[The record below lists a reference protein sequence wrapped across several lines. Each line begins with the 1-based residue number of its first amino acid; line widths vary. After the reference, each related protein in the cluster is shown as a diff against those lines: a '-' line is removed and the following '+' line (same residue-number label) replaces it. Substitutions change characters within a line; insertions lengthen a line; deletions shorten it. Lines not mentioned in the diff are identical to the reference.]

1 MKTNKIT
8 PLITALL
15 AVMFTACAQTNTTKE
30 KKQATE
36 MRPIDKLYSNIQPLQ
51 YKSMNRYF
59 IEANQ
64 SGCFYELYVN
74 GRMVFKL
81 FKQVGL
87 MGHTTCINDAILKS
101 GMQEVTVKLYP
112 LGQTEVERFD
122 TFTKNARIEVKIEK
136 YDTQVEDSDE
146 KVVTF
151 KIPEASTRS
160 KNDIKIEGLPYYEH
174 TFTFYAEVP
183 YEVTGWSESQDL
195 TKMNQKQLE
204 KEVVAFY
211 NNLSDVIYNQ
221 DEAKWVSL
229 VKKRELEFLKS
240 EAYNDVNK
248 ESIKDRIRSFKQ
260 IFDSKFKKKE
270 PLDKYEMIFGGNGR
284 IVALKSLI
292 DRGYGAF
299 SHGYEEV
306 TRDGRKSKIRNY
318 EYIYLHKPKGSN
330 KLEIIR

>member
-1 MKTNKIT
+1 MKTNKT
-8 PLITALL
+8 THLITALL
-15 AVMFTACAQTNTTKE
+15 AVILTACAQTNTTKE
-30 KKQATE
+30 KKQVTE

-51 YKSMNRYF
+51 YKSMPQYF

-74 GRMVFKL
+74 GRLVFEH
-81 FKQVGL
+81 FEQTGL

-101 GMQEVTVKLYP
+101 GEQEVTVKLYP
-112 LGQTEVERFD
+112 LGQTKVKRFD

-136 YDTQVEDSDE
+136 YDVQVEDSDE

-151 KIPEASTRS
+151 KIPEASTRG

-195 TKMNQKQLE
+195 TKMDQKQLE
-204 KEVVAFY
+204 KEVVAFH

-221 DEAKWVSL
+221 DEAKWVDL
-229 VKKRELEFLKS
+229 VKNRELEFLKS
-240 EAYNDVNK
+240 EAYNDVN
-248 ESIKDRIRSFKQ
+248 EENIKDRIRSFKQ
-260 IFDSKFKKKE
+260 IFDSSFKRKV
-270 PLDKYEMIFGGNGR
+270 PLDKYKMIFGGKGR
-284 IVALKSLI
+284 IVALKSI
-292 DRGYGAF
+292 ERTGRAAF
-299 SHGYEEV
+299 SFGV
-306 TRDGRKSKIRNY
+306 NKIRDGKLKKTRSSR
-318 EYIYLHKPKGSN
+318 YIYLHKPKGSN

>member
-1 MKTNKIT
+1 MHKAF
-8 PLITALL
+8 LYSVYLFCMLL
-15 AVMFTACAQTNTTKE
+15 VFTACGQTK
-30 KKQATE
+30 E

-51 YKSMNRYF
+51 YKSMPQYF

-74 GRMVFKL
+74 GRAVFSHYE
-81 FKQVGL
+81 QTGL

-101 GMQEVTVKLYP
+101 GIQEVTVKLYP

-122 TFTKNARIEVKIEK
+122 TFTKNARMEVKIEK
-136 YDTQVEDSDE
+136 YDIQVEDSDE

-195 TKMNQKQLE
+195 TKMDQKQLE

-211 NNLSDVIYNQ
+211 NELSNIVDQ
-221 DEAKWVSL
+221 RDEEKWVKL
-229 VKKRELEFLKS
+229 IKKREVEYVKS
-240 EAYNDVNK
+240 VSYNDIK
-248 ESIKDRIRSFKQ
+248 ESSTKGRIEELKE

-270 PLDKYEMIFGGNGR
+270 PLDPYEIIFGGDGR
-284 IVALKSLI
+284 MVSLKSKES
-292 DRGYGAF
+292 RGSSAF
-299 SHGYEEV
+299 SFGIESKE
-306 TRDGRKSKIRNY
+306 DGEFIKYRY
-318 EYIYLHKPKGSN
+318 YYFVYLHKPKGSN

>member
-1 MKTNKIT
+1 MHKAF
-8 PLITALL
+8 LYSVYLFCMLLVITA
-15 AVMFTACAQTNTTKE
+15 CGQT
-30 KKQATE
+30 KQ

-51 YKSMNRYF
+51 HKSMPQYF
-59 IEANQ
+59 IEADQ
-64 SGCFYELYVN
+64 IGCFYELYVN

-87 MGHTTCINDAILKS
+87 MGHTTCINDAILKR
-101 GMQEVTVKLYP
+101 GKQEVTVKLYP

-122 TFTKNARIEVKIEK
+122 TFTKNAKINIEITKWDKALEDKPNSKEYENYDDHVATFNILNTEDKNNSIRIK
-136 YDTQVEDSDE
+136 
-146 KVVTF
+146 
-151 KIPEASTRS
+151 
-160 KNDIKIEGLPYYEH
+160 GLPYYEH

-195 TKMNQKQLE
+195 TKMDQKQLE
-204 KEVVAFY
+204 KEVVAFH

-221 DEAKWVSL
+221 DEAKWVDL
-229 VKKRELEFLKS
+229 VKNRELEFLTS
-240 EAYNDVNK
+240 EAYNDVNV
-248 ESIKDRIRSFKQ
+248 ESIKDRKRKFKQ
-260 IFDSKFKKKE
+260 IFDSSFKRKV

-292 DRGYGAF
+292 DKGYGAF
-299 SHGYEEV
+299 SHGYEK
-306 TRDGRKSKIRNY
+306 TYNDGRKRKIRSY

>member
-1 MKTNKIT
+1 MQKTF
-8 PLITALL
+8 LYSVYLFCMLLVITA
-15 AVMFTACAQTNTTKE
+15 CGQT
-30 KKQATE
+30 TE

-74 GRMVFKL
+74 GRLVFEH
-81 FKQVGL
+81 FEQVGL

-136 YDTQVEDSDE
+136 YDTQVKDSDE

-151 KIPEASTRS
+151 KIPEASTRN

-195 TKMNQKQLE
+195 TKMDQKQLE

-229 VKKRELEFLKS
+229 VKNRELEILTS
-240 EAYNDVNK
+240 EAYNNVNEHVIKSRVK
-248 ESIKDRIRSFKQ
+248 EFKEDFNSSFKR
-260 IFDSKFKKKE
+260 KF
-270 PLDKYEMIFGGNGR
+270 PLDKYKMIFGGKGR
-284 IVALKSLI
+284 IVALKSI
-292 DRGYGAF
+292 EHRGMSAF
-299 SHGYEEV
+299 SFGV
-306 TRDGRKSKIRNY
+306 NRTIFDKLKKIRAFR
-318 EYIYLHKPKGSN
+318 YIYLHKPKGSN

>member
-1 MKTNKIT
+1 MHKAF
-8 PLITALL
+8 LYSVYLFCMLL
-15 AVMFTACAQTNTTKE
+15 VLTACGQTK
-30 KKQATE
+30 E

-74 GRMVFKL
+74 GRMVFNL

-195 TKMNQKQLE
+195 TKMDQKQLE

-211 NNLSDVIYNQ
+211 NNFGDIIYNQ
-221 DEAKWVSL
+221 NEKTWVEM
-229 VKKRELEFLKS
+229 VRKRELEILKT
-240 EAYNDVNK
+240 ELYNNMK
-248 ESIKDRIRSFKQ
+248 NSTILDRIEGFKQ
-260 IFDSKFKKKE
+260 MFNSTFKRKV
-270 PLDKYEMIFGGNGR
+270 PLDKYKMIFGGKGR
-284 IVALKSLI
+284 IVALKSI
-292 DRGYGAF
+292 ERTGRAAF
-299 SHGYEEV
+299 SFGINDTYLGKKRK
-306 TRDGRKSKIRNY
+306 TRISR
-318 EYIYLHKPKGSN
+318 YIYLHKPKGSN

>member
-1 MKTNKIT
+1 MKTNKT
-8 PLITALL
+8 SVLITALL
-15 AVMFTACAQTNTTKE
+15 AVILTACAQTNTSKE
-30 KKQATE
+30 KKQAAE

-101 GMQEVTVKLYP
+101 GEQEVTVKLYP
-112 LGQTEVERFD
+112 LGQTEVEKFD

-151 KIPEASTRS
+151 KIPEASTRN

-195 TKMNQKQLE
+195 TKMDQKQLE

-229 VKKRELEFLKS
+229 VKNRELEFLKS
-240 EAYNDVNK
+240 EAYNDVNE

-260 IFDSKFKKKE
+260 IFDSSFKRKE
-270 PLDKYEMIFGGNGR
+270 PLDQYQMIFGGNGR
-284 IVALKSLI
+284 IVALKGLVKK
-292 DRGYGAF
+292 GYGAF
-299 SHGYEEV
+299 SHGYEKIYD
-306 TRDGRKSKIRNY
+306 DGSKSKIRNY
-318 EYIYLHKPKGSN
+318 EYIYLHKPKGSD

>member
-15 AVMFTACAQTNTTKE
+15 AVMFTACAQTNTSKE

-36 MRPIDKLYSNIQPLQ
+36 MRPIDKLYNNIQPLQ
-51 YKSMNRYF
+51 YKSMPQYF

-74 GRMVFKL
+74 GRLVFNL

-87 MGHTTCINDAILKS
+87 MGNITCINDAILKS
-101 GMQEVTVKLYP
+101 GKQEVTVKLYP
-112 LGQTEVERFD
+112 LGQTKVKRFD

-136 YDTQVEDSDE
+136 YDIQVEDSDE

-195 TKMNQKQLE
+195 TKMDQKQLE
-204 KEVVAFY
+204 KEIVAFY

-221 DEAKWVSL
+221 DEAKWVDL
-229 VKKRELEFLKS
+229 VKNREQEVLIS
-240 EAYNDVNK
+240 EAYNDVNE
-248 ESIKDRIRSFKQ
+248 ESIKDRKRKFKQ
-260 IFDSKFKKKE
+260 VFDSKFKKKE

-284 IVALKSLI
+284 IVALKGLVKK
-292 DRGYGAF
+292 GYGAF
-299 SHGYEEV
+299 SNGYEEV
-306 TRDGRKSKIRNY
+306 TRDGRKRKIRNY

>member
-1 MKTNKIT
+1 MHKAF
-8 PLITALL
+8 LYSVYLFCMLL
-15 AVMFTACAQTNTTKE
+15 VLTACGQTK
-30 KKQATE
+30 E

-51 YKSMNRYF
+51 HKSMPQYF
-59 IEANQ
+59 IEADQ
-64 SGCFYELYVN
+64 IGCFYELYVN
-74 GRMVFKL
+74 GRLVFEH
-81 FKQVGL
+81 FEQTGL

-101 GMQEVTVKLYP
+101 GKQEVTVKLYP

-122 TFTKNARIEVKIEK
+122 TFTKNAKINIEVTKWDKALEDK
-136 YDTQVEDSDE
+136 PNSKEYENYDDHVATFNIPNTED
-146 KVVTF
+146 
-151 KIPEASTRS
+151 
-160 KNDIKIEGLPYYEH
+160 KNNSIRIKGLPYYEH

-229 VKKRELEFLKS
+229 VKNRELEFLKS
-240 EAYNDVNK
+240 EAYNDVNE

-260 IFDSKFKKKE
+260 TFDSSFKRKV
-270 PLDKYEMIFGGNGR
+270 PLDKYKMIFGGKGR
-284 IVALKSLI
+284 IVALKSI
-292 DRGYGAF
+292 ERTGRAAF
-299 SHGYEEV
+299 SFGINDTYLGKKRK
-306 TRDGRKSKIRNY
+306 TRISR
-318 EYIYLHKPKGSN
+318 YIYLHKPKESN